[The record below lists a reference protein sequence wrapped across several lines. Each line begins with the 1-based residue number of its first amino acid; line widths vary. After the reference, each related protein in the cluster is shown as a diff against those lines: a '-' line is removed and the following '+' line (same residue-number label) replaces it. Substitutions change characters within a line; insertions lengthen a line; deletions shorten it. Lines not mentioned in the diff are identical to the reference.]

1 MNQRVADTEGA
12 TVWTVEAWRGLA
24 AWMVVCSH
32 YWATADSSWQILR
45 FTFTGVDL
53 FFVLSGF
60 VFAPYFFDRSLRAGA
75 FAIRRFFRIYPAY
88 LLALLIYFGM
98 KLQAGQ
104 PLAYWWQHLV
114 FAYLQSREM
123 AFYYNPVFWS
133 LPSEV
138 EFYLLLPLLS
148 WCCRGRLMN
157 FAALALGALVLR
169 VLIGHA
175 SNTAMQNDA
184 YVWMH
189 HLPGMLLEFLLGA
202 GAWWLSQRGLHGRTR
217 ALLLA
222 SGVAL
227 WLALAWYFAQ
237 AGDAGLEAGWLRGQ
251 LGWLAALSFA
261 CLVTA
266 SMGPST
272 SSNAAPPALG
282 LSSVKSAPP
291 ALVWAALWAGR
302 LSYGSYLFHIAALH
316 LLQPYRKFL
325 GVIDVTFAA
334 ALLTLLVSWLSYR
347 LWENPWRR
355 FGRRLAGH

>member
-1 MNQRVADTEGA
+1 MSRSAAADDG
-12 TVWTVEAWRGLA
+12 TVWPVEVWRGLA
-24 AWMVVCSH
+24 AWMVVYSH
-32 YWATADSSWQILR
+32 YWAGADSSWQVLR

-60 VFAPYFFDRSLRAGA
+60 VFAPYFFDRPLRAGA
-75 FAIRRFFRIYPAY
+75 FAVRRFFRIYPAY

-138 EFYLLLPLLS
+138 EFYLLLPLLA
-148 WCCRGRLMN
+148 WCCRGRPMN
-157 FAALALGALVLR
+157 FVALALGALVMR
-169 VLIGHA
+169 VLIGYA
-175 SNTAMQNDA
+175 SNSAMQN
-184 YVWMH
+184 YTYIWMH

-202 GAWWLSQRGLHGRTR
+202 CAWWLSQRGLQASVR

-222 SGVAL
+222 AGLAL
-227 WLALAWYFAQ
+227 WLVLAGFFAQ
-237 AGDAGLEAGWLRGQ
+237 VGDAGINASWARGQ
-251 LGWLAALSFA
+251 ISWLAALSFA

-272 SSNAAPPALG
+272 SSKA
-282 LSSVKSAPP
+282 APP

-302 LSYGSYLFHIAALH
+302 LSYGSYLFHIAALR
-316 LLQPYRKFL
+316 LLQPYGRFF
-325 GVIDVTFAA
+325 GVIDVTFIA

-347 LWENPWRR
+347 LWEDPWRR
-355 FGRRLAGH
+355 FGRKLAS

>member
-1 MNQRVADTEGA
+1 MNQSAAATNDG
-12 TVWTVEAWRGLA
+12 TVWPVEAWRGLA
-24 AWMVVCSH
+24 AWMVVYSH
-32 YWATADSSWQILR
+32 YWAGADSGWQILR

-60 VFAPYFFDRSLRAGA
+60 VFAPYFFDRPLRANA
-75 FAIRRFFRIYPAY
+75 FAVRRFFRIYPAY

-157 FAALALGALVLR
+157 FVALALAALMLR
-169 VLIGHA
+169 VLIGYG
-175 SNTAMQNDA
+175 SNSAMQN
-184 YVWMH
+184 YTYILMH

-202 GAWWLSQRGLHGRTR
+202 CAWWLSQRGLRWGVR

-222 SGVAL
+222 AGVAL
-227 WLALAWYFAQ
+227 WLVLARFFAQ
-237 AGDAGLEAGWLRGQ
+237 LGDAGINASWARGQ
-251 LGWLAALSFA
+251 MGWLAALSFA
-261 CLVTA
+261 CMVTA
-266 SMGPST
+266 SMGRLT
-272 SSNAAPPALG
+272 SL
-282 LSSVKSAPP
+282 KSAPP
-291 ALVWAALWAGR
+291 ALVRVALWAGR
-302 LSYGSYLFHIAALH
+302 LSYGSYLFHIAALR
-316 LLQPYRKFL
+316 LLQPYDRFF
-325 GVIDVTFAA
+325 GVIDVTFIA

-347 LWENPWRR
+347 VWENPWRR
-355 FGRRLAGH
+355 FGRRLAS